1 MISAPQKEANVK
13 VAFKSKEEFQRWG
26 LVFVESIKSDEEL
39 RRLQVLEPLQRQ
51 QEEQKRLDE
60 MHEIQSRKSK
70 ILSERKAFKKSARQ
84 TYLGKFLNL
93 YREQPWPADKRQA
106 ALDMMANWA

>member
-39 RRLQVLEPLQRQ
+39 RRL
-51 QEEQKRLDE
+51 
-60 MHEIQSRKSK
+60 
-70 ILSERKAFKKSARQ
+70 
-84 TYLGKFLNL
+84 
-93 YREQPWPADKRQA
+93 
-106 ALDMMANWA
+106 